1 MAESLQQARRLQD
14 TQLLC
19 WQHLKEKNISNLFQS
34 LLRCTTLISN
44 FPMIIIVGLARVYCS
59 LFGLDVFCIGCSCV
73 HDHDDDSPSL
83 LLETIRFNSWSWSI
97 SGDMIHF
104 NNYHHIAP
112 GLEIDQTAIIETKVL
127 QALGDGTV
135 VSSIHLTP
143 ARRCYIISLYLL
155 YFILLAFAV
164 FYISC
169 IW

>member
-1 MAESLQQARRLQD
+1 M
-14 TQLLC
+14 
-19 WQHLKEKNISNLFQS
+19 
-34 LLRCTTLISN
+34 ISN
-44 FPMIIIVGLARVYCS
+44 FPIIIIVGLARVYCS
-59 LFGLDVFCIGCSCV
+59 LFGLDVFCIGRSCV

-104 NNYHHIAP
+104 NNHNIAP
-112 GLEIDQTAIIETKVL
+112 GLEIDQTAIVETKVL

>member
-34 LLRCTTLISN
+34 LLHCTTMISN

-104 NNYHHIAP
+104 NNHNIAP
-112 GLEIDQTAIIETKVL
+112 GLEIDQTAIVAGFGRRHRCLLDSLDACQKVL
-127 QALGDGTV
+127 HHFLVFA
-135 VSSIHLTP
+135 IFHTP
-143 ARRCYIISLYLL
+143 CICCISYFLYL
-155 YFILLAFAV
+155 INH
-164 FYISC
+164 IS
-169 IW
+169 